1 MPALPLLKTTLAAAL
16 VAGSLSAHAIVAIP
30 ASPISSTFDTDAD
43 GWTGI
48 TSLDGPS
55 LWSLSTTHA
64 LQFDDLDGNPAGSV
78 LFSDPDGGWSFF
90 RAPQKFRGDLSSFAG
105 GTLSFDLRT
114 VVAATPENSPEV
126 ILKGAGLT
134 IEFEASST
142 LPSSWTRFSIPLV
155 AGQWRVGISDTL
167 ATPGQVSAVLGNVQE
182 LWINAEHFTPVS
194 ETIALDNVM
203 LTPVPEPS
211 QAALL
216 LAGVGLIGWRL
227 ARRRIA
233 AA

>member
-55 LWSLSTTHA
+55 TYTLSTTHT
-64 LQFDDLDGNPAGSV
+64 LQFVDTDGNLAGSV
-78 LFSDPDGGWSFF
+78 RFTDPDDGWSFF
-90 RAPQKFRGDLSSFAG
+90 RAPEKFRGDLSSFAG

-114 VVAATPENSPEV
+114 VVAATLYDDPDV
-126 ILKGAGLT
+126 VLKGTSLT
-134 IEFEASST
+134 LEFEALAAPLST
-142 LPSSWTRFSIPLV
+142 WTPVSVPLV
-155 AGQWRVGISDTL
+155 AGQWRVSGTSSFATSEQL
-167 ATPGQVSAVLGNVQE
+167 AAVLGNVQE
-182 LWINAEHFTPVS
+182 LWISAEHFTPVT
-194 ETIALDNVM
+194 ETIGLDNVM
-203 LTPVPEPS
+203 LAPVPEPS

-227 ARRRIA
+227 ARRRGA